1 MLNLDTYSNYVIPI
15 QPLFFTLDT
24 DTPAFF
30 AIAATALLWSSRFKN
45 VKLAFG
51 IFGQFLYNIKQLVLH
66 GLATTTTLH
75 VSLPT
80 KFNAS
85 PYALKI
91 FEFISINYDLSIPG
105 YLAYPPR
112 QPGMDRS

>member
-1 MLNLDTYSNYVIPI
+1 
-15 QPLFFTLDT
+15 
-24 DTPAFF
+24 
-30 AIAATALLWSSRFKN
+30 
-45 VKLAFG
+45 
-51 IFGQFLYNIKQLVLH
+51 LVLH

-112 QPGMDRS
+112 QNTQSTSSNKTFGSLPI